1 LPNSFQK
8 TNNQRGKILMS
19 SNAATLGN
27 VGMDKHPKG
36 LYVLFGTE
44 MWERFSFYSMLAL
57 FTLYLRDPVEGF
69 GWTAAEATTLYA
81 NYLMFVYASP
91 LIGGLIADRITGYR
105 KAVMIGGFF
114 FMAGHGLLSISA
126 MWAVYAALTCLVIG
140 NGFFKPN
147 VSTMVGNLYPE
158 GSSLKDRAYNIFY
171 MGINIGAFI
180 APITMEIVKANFGFH
195 AAFAVAAFGMV
206 ISVAI
211 LWYFKNLVEEPKK
224 DALVIGDHV
233 IENIGSSRDA
243 NQSADTAA
251 TTVDAPPHGVSD
263 QDEGGHKAANSAR
276 QDLMNSVPDWKRIM
290 ALIVIFA
297 IVIVF
302 WMVFHQNG
310 STLTYWAD
318 DNTDWNV
325 SGTISNSIN
334 AFWVVTLT
342 FPLIW
347 FWGFLDK
354 RGKEPSTP
362 TEMAFGMTLTGISF
376 LVLWYGATLGEKQT
390 PTAEQLSAG
399 GFRINERVVKNLE
412 AKGVSKDV
420 LDKIVNAKDAD
431 GKNLIYGV
439 KFAPKKDEKTGQT
452 VSGEQQ
458 LMEQINKVV
467 QGQAE
472 SNRAAFLQNAYLFR
486 VSAFWLILAY
496 AIVTLGELMLSPMG
510 LSLVSKVAPIRL
522 RGLLMGGWFVATA
535 IGNKL
540 TQIGIFWDIWLQ
552 SSFFLVLA
560 CMALFMA
567 VVLFLLLKPLKKAM
581 PGV

>member
-1 LPNSFQK
+1 MSVTTINS
-8 TNNQRGKILMS
+8 
-19 SNAATLGN
+19 
-27 VGMDKHPKG
+27 VGVDKHPKG
-36 LYVLFGTE
+36 LYVLFATE
-44 MWERFSFYSMLAL
+44 LWERFSFYSMLAL
-57 FTLYLRDPVEGF
+57 FTLYLRDPNEGF
-69 GWTAAEATTLYA
+69 GWTAAQATTLYA

-91 LIGGLIADRITGYR
+91 LIGGLIADKITGYR
-105 KAVMIGGFF
+105 KAVIIGGFF
-114 FMAGHGLLSISA
+114 FMAGHGLLSIPA
-126 MWAVYAALTCLVIG
+126 IWAVYAALTCLVIG

-158 GSSLKDRAYNIFY
+158 GSHLKDRAYNIFY

-180 APITMEIVKANFGFH
+180 APIVMEVVKAKFGFH

-206 ISVAI
+206 ISVGT
-211 LWYFKNLVEEPKK
+211 LWFFKNLVEDRNKN
-224 DALVIGDHV
+224 ALIIGDHV
-233 IENIGSSRDA
+233 IEDISSKSVIDSDQA
-243 NQSADTAA
+243 ADTAA
-251 TTVDAPPHGVSD
+251 TSVDAPPHGISD
-263 QDEGGHKAANSAR
+263 QNAANTAR
-276 QDLMNSVPDWKRIM
+276 QNLMNTVPDWKRIA
-290 ALIVIFA
+290 ALCVIFA

-362 TEMAFGMTLTGISF
+362 TKMAIGMTLTGLSF
-376 LVLWYGATLGEKQT
+376 LVLWYGAKTGESQM
-390 PTAEQLSAG
+390 PSADQLTAGA
-399 GFRINERVVKNLE
+399 FRVNERVITNLKE
-412 AKGVSKDV
+412 KGVSQDV

-439 KFAPKKDEKTGQT
+439 KFAPKVDEATKQT

-458 LMEQINKVV
+458 LMEAIKKIAPE
-467 QGQAE
+467 QGE
-472 SNRAAFLQNAYLFR
+472 SNKSAFLQGSYLFR

-510 LSLVSKVAPIRL
+510 LSLVSKVAPISK

-540 TQIGIFWDIWLQ
+540 TQIGVFWDIWLQ
-552 SSFFLVLA
+552 STFFLVLA
-560 CMALFMA
+560 CMALVMA
-567 VVLFLLLKPLKKAM
+567 VVLFAILKPLKKAM